1 MWNFKCVIDK
11 ALMILTLCSV
21 HDMEKMEF
29 NVVAG
34 EARKQSAWLESDLP
48 EHILMLYEYTVRV
61 Y

>member
-1 MWNFKCVIDK
+1 
-11 ALMILTLCSV
+11 MILTLCSV